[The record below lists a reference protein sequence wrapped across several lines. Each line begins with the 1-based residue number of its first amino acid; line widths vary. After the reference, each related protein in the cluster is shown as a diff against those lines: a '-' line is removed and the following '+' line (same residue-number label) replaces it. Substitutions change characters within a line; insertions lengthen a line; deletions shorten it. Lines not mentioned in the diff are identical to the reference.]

1 MVITLTTGSGSKQ
14 FSMSKLARY
23 FALVILVLLLFYIVL
38 SNWLWVQTTDNL
50 QALEESHESLN
61 DQYNNLLGTQQKYK
75 FELDELTKVFK
86 GVIQQ
91 KDFLEKENARI
102 VILKERMEMIKGE
115 RDKLIVDTS
124 TIPKLKQTLTQT
136 ESERD
141 ILRAENI
148 RVELKNNALKENVLT
163 LDKSLDD
170 LEGMLNLNA
179 PLHLNEDR
187 FKRLSDLVKQRIF
200 LLNSIPNG
208 LPVKAIRVSD
218 GFGMRYHPIKKT
230 RAMHKGID
238 YKVLIGTPIYAPADG
253 IVEMAERRNGS
264 GKFIKLG
271 HNFGFET
278 SYSHLSKYLVKRGEY
293 VHKGQKIAESGNTGQ
308 STGPHLHYELLY
320 LAKAIN
326 PAPFAAWNIANFEK
340 IFTKVE
346 SVKWASLKN
355 LYPLNQSVQ
364 H

>member
-1 MVITLTTGSGSKQ
+1 MVITLTTGAGSRQ
-14 FSMSKLARY
+14 FLMSKLARY
-23 FALVILVLLLFYIVL
+23 FALVLLIVAVAYIVL
-38 SNWLWVQTTDNL
+38 SNWLWVQTTDSL

-61 DQYNNLLGTQQKYK
+61 IQYNDLLGTQQKYK
-75 FELDELTKVFK
+75 LELNELTAVFES
-86 GVIQQ
+86 VTDQ
-91 KDFLEKENARI
+91 KDLLEKENARI
-102 VILKERMEMIKGE
+102 NILKERIEMIEVE
-115 RDKLIVDTS
+115 RDKLILDTS
-124 TIPKLKQTLTQT
+124 AIPKLKQTLTQT

-148 RVELKNNALKENVLT
+148 RVEHKNNSLKQSVST

-170 LEGMLNLNA
+170 LEGMLNLNS

-187 FKRLSDLVKQRIF
+187 FERLAELVKQRIF

-208 LPVKAIRVSD
+208 LPVKAIRIND

-253 IVEMAERRNGS
+253 IVEMAERRSGS

-278 SYSHLSKYLVKRGEY
+278 SYSHLNKYFVKRGEY

-320 LAKAIN
+320 LSKAIN
-326 PAPFAAWNIANFEK
+326 PAAFVAWNIANFEN
-340 IFTKVE
+340 IFTQVE
-346 SVKWASLKN
+346 TVKWASLKN